1 MLAVVC
7 WFLVWGGMYTGLYN
21 VREMTSNDP
30 MSLFQGV
37 RAFFPLLALY
47 ICIVWI
53 FLTRIKWPTISN
65 PVGLFFY
72 YGLIGLLV
80 SFLSPFMGTS
90 LFWAGLFMAP
100 ILLTWVIISNEDSLR
115 ILRKLMFINYIVA
128 GFIAFSLIPQALGR
142 GLGGGQSAYYDLPMG
157 LGFVTKNGVGRF
169 VLILVLISFI
179 RIMFLQTLRRY
190 LWIIPFI
197 PAIYILLQTQSR
209 TSLLG
214 FVVAA
219 VFVILIMDLRW
230 EFVMI
235 GPAVAYLVYL
245 AGYKWRAQA
254 NVTQLFGLT
263 GREMT
268 WIEAIARIKESPFFG
283 WGFHADRLLLNFQHI
298 HNSYIHAMI
307 HSGIIGTVVFIA
319 ALISIWRVII
329 RKEFFLKVREASGD
343 EKIYLIDS
351 LLLIGVLTS
360 RSFFESTAAFYGV
373 DLLFLILA
381 VAYVFKWAEINVF
394 NKKETDKDVSVS

>member
-1 MLAVVC
+1 
-7 WFLVWGGMYTGLYN
+7 
-21 VREMTSNDP
+21 
-30 MSLFQGV
+30 
-37 RAFFPLLALY
+37 
-47 ICIVWI
+47 
-53 FLTRIKWPTISN
+53 
-65 PVGLFFY
+65 
-72 YGLIGLLV
+72 
-80 SFLSPFMGTS
+80 
-90 LFWAGLFMAP
+90 
-100 ILLTWVIISNEDSLR
+100 
-115 ILRKLMFINYIVA
+115 
-128 GFIAFSLIPQALGR
+128 
-142 GLGGGQSAYYDLPMG
+142 
-157 LGFVTKNGVGRF
+157 
-169 VLILVLISFI
+169 
-179 RIMFLQTLRRY
+179 
-190 LWIIPFI
+190 
-197 PAIYILLQTQSR
+197 
-209 TSLLG
+209 
-214 FVVAA
+214 
-219 VFVILIMDLRW
+219 
-230 EFVMI
+230 
-235 GPAVAYLVYL
+235 
-245 AGYKWRAQA
+245 
-254 NVTQLFGLT
+254 T